1 MECTVDGLKKVRDNL
16 DEEIVLRITKL
27 DSKPG
32 SVAGKICVTDGNEVM
47 EAYASFRMA
56 NAISSWAIREKSL
69 IKLIDYA
76 FCEID
81 NKQVTHKE
89 RLIEYS
95 PGKFVFSFDVVDIES
110 SEIRVVSFGVVAKSL
125 HSDIIQ
131 DKVYIFS
138 GSGGI
143 QPSKSQYTPFKSKW
157 EILASKNMVYN
168 IQPDDVG
175 FPKIVLDRK
184 TILEVS
190 EMEPDTFV
198 DVVGVVTLV
207 GLTNVTCKDSGTL
220 IKRRTLCLGDESGR
234 SIDVCLW
241 DSKAE
246 EEGSKIYEK
255 FERGEKQF
263 LCVKGGKISEY
274 NGRSISVIGASTVL
288 LDVDLEIVAS
298 VRAWYS
304 VTLDSTSFIHV
315 TGSSGSNLAVRTTT
329 ISEMMGLN
337 LKVMESSDTYRITA
351 NIRDIRID
359 NFSYPACTRV
369 VNGRQCGK
377 KVSSAGE
384 DVWFCISCDSEI
396 QEVDHKYALH
406 VCIEDSSQYVW
417 AIAFQ
422 EAAREL
428 VGLPAQDFASM
439 RDENYDVFSAHL
451 DAVRSK
457 VYTLKVRCKLE
468 SYQDSEKM
476 KFYIVGLDV

>member
-1 MECTVDGLKKVRDNL
+1 
-16 DEEIVLRITKL
+16 
-27 DSKPG
+27 
-32 SVAGKICVTDGNEVM
+32 
-47 EAYASFRMA
+47 
-56 NAISSWAIREKSL
+56 
-69 IKLIDYA
+69 
-76 FCEID
+76 
-81 NKQVTHKE
+81 
-89 RLIEYS
+89 
-95 PGKFVFSFDVVDIES
+95 
-110 SEIRVVSFGVVAKSL
+110 
-125 HSDIIQ
+125 
-131 DKVYIFS
+131 
-138 GSGGI
+138 
-143 QPSKSQYTPFKSKW
+143 
-157 EILASKNMVYN
+157 MVYN

-263 LCVKGGKISEY
+263 LCVKG
-274 NGRSISVIGASTVL
+274 
-288 LDVDLEIVAS
+288 EIVAS

-377 KVSSAGE
+377 KVSSA
-384 DVWFCISCDSEI
+384 EI

-457 VYTLKVRCKLE
+457 VYTLKINRIAMQGALDFVEKLYVDC
-468 SYQDSEKM
+468 SKHPTLFIAWTKYSRDRR
-476 KFYIVGLDV
+476 F